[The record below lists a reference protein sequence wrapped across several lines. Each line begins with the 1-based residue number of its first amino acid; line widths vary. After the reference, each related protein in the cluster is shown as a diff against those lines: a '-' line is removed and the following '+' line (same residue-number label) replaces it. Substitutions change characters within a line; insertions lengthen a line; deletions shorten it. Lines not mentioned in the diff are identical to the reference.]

1 MSGFAR
7 GLLVGAAATVVVGA
21 SVAAVTPISFEGAVA
36 NAQGKQRLWHEG
48 DADAPPAAIPVP
60 QASFAPLIKKLKPAV
75 VSISTKSVV
84 RVRGTDPFEEFF
96 RRFMGEPPIR
106 RDRGGETRTLPRS
119 LGSGFIIHESGLVLT
134 NNHVIERAD
143 EILVKLADGREFQA
157 SVVGRD
163 PKTDVALLRLENAS
177 DLPTV
182 RLGDSD
188 ALEVGDWVLAIGNP
202 FGLSHSVSTGIVS
215 AKERFIGAGPY
226 DDFIQTDAA
235 INPGNS
241 GGPLFDIRGNVIGI
255 NTAIV
260 AHGQGIGFA
269 VPINLVKAL
278 IPQLEEKGHVT
289 RGWLG
294 VMIQDVNESLA
305 ETLGIEGTKGA
316 LISEVVEGS
325 PAEKAGLRHGDL
337 VVSVDGKAIDGYA
350 QLSRTIA
357 LLAPG
362 TTVEIGIVRD
372 RKEMRI
378 PVTIAERED
387 DTVVATARGGRSSG
401 ETEKML
407 GIAVQ
412 EVPTELARRL
422 RTRGGVL
429 ISEVERGGPA
439 AAAGVAAGDVLL
451 EINRR
456 PIRSL
461 SEFRE
466 VVRTLSPGEMTLLRL
481 QRGETAIYVA
491 VRTNG

>member
-21 SVAAVTPISFEGAVA
+21 SVAVVTPLSFDGAVA
-36 NAQGKQRLWHEG
+36 NAQVKDRLWHESE
-48 DADAPPAAIPVP
+48 DAPFEAIAVP
-60 QASFAPLIKKLKPAV
+60 QPSFAPLIKKLKPAV
-75 VSISTKSVV
+75 VSVSTKSVV
-84 RVRGTDPFEEFF
+84 RDRGIDPFEEFF
-96 RRFMGEPPIR
+96 RRFMGEPPLR
-106 RDRGGETRTLPRS
+106 RDRGGTRTMPRS
-119 LGSGFIIHESGLVLT
+119 LGSGFVIHESGLVLT

-143 EILVKLADGREFQA
+143 EIMVKLADGREYRA

-182 RLGDSD
+182 VLGDSD

-241 GGPLFDIRGNVIGI
+241 GGPLFNIRGEVIGI

-294 VMIQDVNESLA
+294 VMIQDVNDSLA
-305 ETLGIEGTKGA
+305 ESLGIQGKKGA

-337 VVSVDGKAIDGYA
+337 VVSVDGRSIDGYL

-372 RKEMRI
+372 GKSMQI
-378 PVTIAERED
+378 PVTIAEREED
-387 DTVVATARGGRSSG
+387 GQVVVTRGGQEEG
-401 ETEKML
+401 EREKLL
-407 GIAVQ
+407 GITVR
-412 EVPTELARRL
+412 EVPRELAQRM

-429 ISEVERGGPA
+429 ISGVERGGPA
-439 AAAGVAAGDVLL
+439 ATAGVNSGDILL

-456 PIRSL
+456 PIRSVA
-461 SEFRE
+461 EFRE

-481 QRGETAIYVA
+481 QRGDTAIYVA

>member
-7 GLLVGAAATVVVGA
+7 GLLVGAAATAVVGA
-21 SVAAVTPISFEGAVA
+21 SVAVVTPLSFEGAVA
-36 NAQGKQRLWHEG
+36 NARVKEGLWHEG
-48 DADAPPAAIPVP
+48 EEAPVEASAQP
-60 QASFAPLIKKLKPAV
+60 QPSFAPLVKKLKPAV
-75 VSISTKSVV
+75 VSVSTKSVV
-84 RVRGTDPFEEFF
+84 RQRGVDPFEEFF
-96 RRFMGEPPIR
+96 RRFMGEPPLR
-106 RDRGGETRTLPRS
+106 RDRGEGTRTMPRS
-119 LGSGFIIHESGLVLT
+119 LGSGFVIHESGLVLT

-143 EILVKLADGREFQA
+143 EILVKLADGREYRA

-182 RLGDSD
+182 HLGNSD
-188 ALEVGDWVLAIGNP
+188 ALEVGEWVIAIGNP

-241 GGPLFDIRGNVIGI
+241 GGPLFNIRGEVIGI

-305 ETLGIEGTKGA
+305 ETLGIEGKKGA

-325 PAEKAGLRHGDL
+325 PAHQAGLRHGDL
-337 VVSVDGKAIDGYA
+337 VVSVDGRAIDGYA

-362 TTVEIGIVRD
+362 TTVEIRVVRD
-372 RKEMRI
+372 GETRTI
-378 PVTIAERED
+378 PVTIAEREEEGE
-387 DTVVATARGGRSSG
+387 VALTRGEKAKG
-401 ETEKML
+401 ESEKRL
-407 GIAVQ
+407 GITVQ
-412 EVPTELARRL
+412 EVPQELARRL

-429 ISEVERGGPA
+429 ISGVDRAGPA
-439 AAAGVAAGDVLL
+439 AAAGVNAGDVLL
-451 EINRR
+451 EVNRR
-456 PIRSL
+456 PIRSVA
-461 SEFRE
+461 EFRE
-466 VVRTLSPGEMTLLRL
+466 AARTLSPGEMTLLRL
-481 QRGETAIYVA
+481 QRGDTAIYVA
-491 VRTNG
+491 VRASG